1 MGPRNCPSP
10 TGNSTCW
17 GCLACVLMPYPLD
30 EPEKRNKYGIAED
43 MMPKEI
49 RLTTPLSTQDVEKL
63 NIGDKVLLSGVL
75 YTGRDAAHKRL
86 FDLIADGKKLPID
99 IQGQVI
105 YYVGPTP
112 AKPGKPIGSAG
123 PTTSYRMDSFAPKLI
138 ELGLKGMI
146 GKGNRSQAV
155 IDAMK
160 QYKAVYFGATGG
172 AGALIAKRIKKA
184 EIVAYP
190 DLGPEAIR
198 RLEVE
203 DFPVTVVNDTKGNDL
218 YVEGIKQYAQQ

>member
-1 MGPRNCPSP
+1 
-10 TGNSTCW
+10 
-17 GCLACVLMPYPLD
+17 MPYHPD
-30 EPEKRNKYGIAED
+30 EPGKRNEHGIAED
-43 MMPKEI
+43 MMSKEI
-49 RLTTPLSTQDVEKL
+49 RLVTPLSTQDVEKL
-63 NIGDKVLLSGVL
+63 CIGDKVLLSGVL

-86 FDLIADGKKLPID
+86 FDLIADGKELPID

-190 DLGPEAIR
+190 VLGPEAIR

-218 YVEGIKQYAQQ
+218 YVEGIKRYAQE